1 MIDIQDNIIELEAEI
16 RKVIENTTEKKISA
30 LGLDDNILKTMGL
43 DSMTALEIMAAM
55 EARFKIRIP
64 EQDFAKITTL
74 RSVMEVVT
82 KHLNKKKELKL

>member
-1 MIDIQDNIIELEAEI
+1 MDIQDSVSEFETEI
-16 RKVIENTTEKKISA
+16 RRVIENTTEKKIGS
-30 LGLDDNILKTMGL
+30 LGLDDNILKVMGL

-55 EARFKIRIP
+55 EERFKIRIP

-82 KHLNKKKELKL
+82 KYLNKKRG